1 MKVLMTALLATAIQ
15 LSVTHAAC
23 AGENLAKIKSARHR
37 ASAKTSLLLM
47 K

>member
-23 AGENLAKIKSARHR
+23 AGKTGEDKISR
-37 ASAKTSLLLM
+37 SI
-47 K
+47 

>member
-23 AGENLAKIKSARHR
+23 AGENRR
-37 ASAKTSLLLM
+37 R
-47 K
+47 